1 MKVRPEAIKCPL
13 QRRPHSES
21 SGSSKSHLCKHQGG
35 RQGGRQGGVRVTHL
49 EKLALP
55 ASSEMPVETCQA
67 SEALGT
73 FQEGS
78 AEGIQVPPE
87 IGGR

>member
-1 MKVRPEAIKCPL
+1 MKVRHEAIKCPL
-13 QRRPHSES
+13 QRRPHRKS
-21 SGSSKSHLCKHQGG
+21 SDSSKSHSCKHQGG
-35 RQGGRQGGVRVTHL
+35 RQVGVHVTHL
-49 EKLALP
+49 EKRALP
-55 ASSEMPVETCQA
+55 ASSEMPVETYQA